1 MRQSAAKQAATTKT
15 PRVLNGFRFLS
26 RQRAVQNTT
35 DDSLQNFNTECHK
48 CHQKFLTG
56 NDLQRHLRDTCYP
69 EEIHKHIHELTA
81 HIEHFEQRQQILDI
95 SWRNKEWFASTP
107 TIVNVPPQSAIK
119 IGDHPPVFSKQYPAS
134 EKDQQI
140 KIEETTKLFERGQI
154 EESTSPWSSPV
165 VLVKKK
171 DKTTRFC
178 IDYRR
183 LNAITT
189 KDAFPLPRIDEI
201 FDQLS
206 DAMYFTKFDFK
217 SGYFQIPLSK
227 EDRPKTAFSTRDNH
241 YQFTVLPQGVTNGPA
256 TFQRIINHILGP

>member
-1 MRQSAAKQAATTKT
+1 DPKFEVCLVMRQPSVKQATRGKT
-15 PRVLNGFRFLS
+15 PRVVNGFRFLF
-26 RQRAVQNTT
+26 RQRAVHNST

-56 NDLQRHLRDTCYP
+56 NDLQKHLRDSCYP
-69 EEIHKHIHELTA
+69 EEIYKHIHELTA
-81 HIEHFEQRQQILDI
+81 HIKHFEQRQQIQDI
-95 SWRNKEWFASTP
+95 LWRNKELFATTP

-119 IGDHPPVFSKQYPAS
+119 IGDHPPIFSKQYPAS

-140 KIEETTKLFERGQI
+140 KIEETAKLFERGQI

-183 LNAITT
+183 LKAITI

-217 SGYFQIPLSK
+217 SGYFQILPAK
-227 EDRPKTAFSTRDNH
+227 GNRPKTAFSAKDNH
-241 YQFTVLPQGVTNGPA
+241 Y
-256 TFQRIINHILGP
+256 